1 MRTPKQRKDS
11 IFDWFWVLHI
21 CLTCVR
27 RCLQDPKWLSMT
39 NRYIVKFI
47 EDARQAPETGTA
59 IPHPAMLI
67 DEQTDDQ
74 LTADSMLAEEF
85 DELDEMTR
93 ELLQNSLS
101 AAAPT
106 SKDDT

>member
-1 MRTPKQRKDS
+1 M
-11 IFDWFWVLHI
+11 
-21 CLTCVR
+21 
-27 RCLQDPKWLSMT
+27 SMT
-39 NRYIVKFI
+39 TRYIVKFI
-47 EDARQAPETGTA
+47 EDARLAPETGTA

>member
-1 MRTPKQRKDS
+1 MCATLS
-11 IFDWFWVLHI
+11 AV
-21 CLTCVR
+21 
-27 RCLQDPKWLSMT
+27 SMT
-39 NRYIVKFI
+39 TRYIVKFI
-47 EDARQAPETGTA
+47 EDARLAPETGTA

-93 ELLQNSLS
+93 ELLQNSH
-101 AAAPT
+101 
-106 SKDDT
+106 DDTP